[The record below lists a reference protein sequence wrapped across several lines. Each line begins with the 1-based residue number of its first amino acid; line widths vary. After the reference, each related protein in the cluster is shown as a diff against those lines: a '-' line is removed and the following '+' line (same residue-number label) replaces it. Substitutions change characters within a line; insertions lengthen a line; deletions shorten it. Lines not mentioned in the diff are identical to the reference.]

1 MVCNGIEIAGRRCGC
16 QAGLCIP
23 MAGEESEKYVEA
35 LKASGYTESFSE
47 EEAVSSGIILEKNE
61 VILSIAYSDGVL
73 SVLITDQSLADVN

>member
-35 LKASGYTESFSE
+35 LKASGYTEAFSE
-47 EEAVSSGIILEKNE
+47 EEAVSSGIMPEISLEPLHEANPGKRQFKKCLLRLNP
-61 VILSIAYSDGVL
+61 I
-73 SVLITDQSLADVN
+73 

>member
-35 LKASGYTESFSE
+35 LKASGYTEAFSE
-47 EEAVSSGIILEKNE
+47 EEAVSSGIMPEISLEPLHEGLLWMRRSAKC
-61 VILSIAYSDGVL
+61 
-73 SVLITDQSLADVN
+73 LARSKPI